1 MPLDIG
7 YESQEDTATAEIYE
21 NLAEGMSAD
30 ELTKIGNAVVQGFN
44 DDVDSRSEWEE
55 RNEEWF
61 KLAAQIY
68 EKKSFP
74 WQGAANVKF
83 PLLTTAINGF
93 AARAYPALVAGPNLV
108 RGIVIGRD
116 AMGTA
121 TEKAIRIGKHMSY
134 QLLCEMEGWE
144 DGQDKLCVVVA
155 LVGNCFK
162 KTYYDTRL
170 KQNVSDVVLPKDF
183 VVNYY
188 AKSVESAP
196 RKTHILPYSRNDVV
210 ELTRSGYFLSD
221 VEFGQPTAAEKFQE
235 LTEIQ
240 GVQAPQEDET
250 TPFEFLE
257 QHTYWDLDDDGYAEP
272 VVITVERS
280 QGKVARICKRYDE
293 NDVERND
300 KNEVI
305 RIEADEHFTNYLFF
319 PDPQSGI
326 YGFGYGHTIGP
337 INEASNTLLN
347 QLIDAGTLNSMPCGW
362 IGKGTKLKAGD
373 SHFRPGEFKMAQMS
387 GDDLR
392 KSIVPLPT
400 KDPSTVLFTLFEA
413 MIGSGERLASVTDI
427 SSGEVPGQ
435 NTPAGVVA
443 TAVDQGAKVTNSV
456 LKRMH
461 RSFTKELRKLFKLNG
476 KYLPDYV
483 YFTPQDAQ
491 ASMQGQPTKPE
502 LVFKGDYDS
511 ESVDVIPTADPN
523 VSSDAQKMA
532 KAQNLMGLAQMGTVN
547 PQEVTKRIL
556 DAMNEPNIPALMQM
570 PPPQP
575 NPEFEL
581 KKYEIDKKYEVEML
595 KLQIEM
601 KKAESSAQKDF
612 AKSLETLQKAE
623 KLSQETKHV
632 DNNMQ
637 LQMVDRAH
645 NQAKLH
651 LEANQQAIEAKQ
663 NDERGSEGMA

>member
-1 MPLDIG
+1 MALDSLG
-7 YESQEDTATAEIYE
+7 FEQEATDTSTEVYE
-21 NLAEGMSAD
+21 NLAEGMD
-30 ELTKIGNAVVQGFN
+30 EEALKKIGNAVVQGFN

-83 PLLTTAINGF
+83 PLLTTAINSF

-108 RGIVIGRD
+108 RGIVVGRD
-116 AMGTA
+116 TMGTS

-134 QLLCEMEGWE
+134 QLLYEMDGWE

-162 KTYYDTRL
+162 KTYYDTRM
-170 KQNVSDVVLPKDF
+170 KQNVSEVVLPKDL

-196 RKTHILPYSRNDVV
+196 RKTHILAYSKNDVV
-210 ELTRSGYFLSD
+210 ELTRSGYFRD
-221 VEFGQPTAAEKFQE
+221 VEYGQPTAQERFQE
-235 LTEIQ
+235 LAEIQ
-240 GVQAPQEDET
+240 GIQAPQQDES
-250 TPFEFLE
+250 TPYEFLE
-257 QHTYWDLDDDGYAEP
+257 QHTYWDIDDDGYAEP
-272 VVITVERS
+272 VVITVEKT
-280 QGKVARICKRYDE
+280 QGKVARICKRYDDD
-293 NDVERND
+293 DVERNNN
-300 KNEVI
+300 NEVI
-305 RIEADEHFTNYLFF
+305 RIESEEHFTNYLFF
-319 PDPQSGI
+319 PDPQSGV

-347 QLIDAGTLNSMPCGW
+347 QIIDAGTLATLPSGW
-362 IGKGTKLKAGD
+362 IGKGTKMKAGD
-373 SHFRPGEFKMAQMS
+373 NHFRPGEWKMAQMA

-400 KDPSTVLFTLFEA
+400 KEPSNVLFTLFET
-413 MIGSGERLASVTDI
+413 MIGSGERLASVTDV
-427 SSGEVPGQ
+427 STGEVPGQ
-435 NTPAGVVA
+435 NTPASVVA

-461 RSFTKELRKLFKLNG
+461 RSFTKELRKLFKLNS

-491 ASMQGQPTKPE
+491 ASTQGQPSKPE
-502 LVFKGDYDS
+502 LVYKGDYDE

-532 KAQNLMGLAQMGTVN
+532 KAQSLIALAQMGTVN

-556 DAMNEPNIPALMQM
+556 DAMNEPNIAALMQM
-570 PPPQP
+570 PPPAP
-575 NPEFEL
+575 NPEIEL
-581 KKYEIDKKYEVEML
+581 KKLEIQLTHQREML
-595 KLQIEM
+595 ALQIEA
-601 KKAESSAQKDF
+601 KKVDATGQKDF
-612 AKSLETLQKAE
+612 AKTLETLQKAE

-632 DNNMQ
+632 DTNMQ
-637 LQMVDRAH
+637 LQMIDRAH
-645 NQAKLH
+645 NQAALH
-651 LEANQQAIEAKQ
+651 LEANQQAIEAQQ
-663 NDERGSEGMA
+663 NDQRGSGSVA